1 MRRSLALITLA
12 LFFTGCATQLS
23 QTRQQPP
30 MMQAPDGTSVALI
43 SVTSAPEA
51 TAKAPE
57 DAAATDTVKS
67 ALERAFENSPYA
79 VVDKTSTA
87 FEMSFNRVADSSEE
101 PAPWETDGPTNL
113 PPSIDSPLVMSAHVV
128 EWSKTTET
136 MDGKETPVVKTDVVY
151 TLWTRNGNEIET
163 RRVALTVRPG
173 DTFAKLPTLVPPRGA
188 WMDEAWKN
196 ATPGSR
202 LMKAPKD
209 PAQLF
214 EAAAAVSTQAFA
226 FPYGSHEMNYTVE
239 LATGDSS
246 LNDGV
251 EMMKAGDW
259 KKAYDSFEK
268 ALEANPKLAGAHY
281 NMGVIREIQGRTEDA
296 VNHFEKAVELGD
308 EEMYEERLKAAKM
321 RLEAHQTLELPDE
334 DASEFIPRPDAE

>member
-12 LFFTGCATQLS
+12 LFVTGCATQLS

-30 MMQAPDGTSVALI
+30 MMQAPDGTNVALI

-51 TAKAPE
+51 TAEAPD
-57 DAAATDTVKS
+57 DAAATQTVKS
-67 ALERAFENSPYA
+67 ALERAFENSPYSL
-79 VVDKTSTA
+79 VDKTSTA
-87 FEMSFNRVADSSEE
+87 FEMSFNQVSDSSQD

-113 PPSIDSPLVMSAHVV
+113 PPSIDAPLVMSAHVV
-128 EWSKTTET
+128 EWTKTTESA
-136 MDGKETPVVKTDVVY
+136 DGSETSVVKTDVVY
-151 TLWTRNGNEIET
+151 TMWTRNGQEIET
-163 RRVALTVRPG
+163 RRVALAVRPG
-173 DTFAKLPTLVPPRGA
+173 DTFATVPTMVPPRGA
-188 WMDEAWKN
+188 WMDDGWKS
-196 ATPGSR
+196 ATKGSR

-226 FPYGSHEMNYTVE
+226 FPYGRHQMAYKVE

-246 LNDGV
+246 LKDGV
-251 EMMKAGDW
+251 DMMKAGDW
-259 KKAYDSFEK
+259 KNAYASFEK
-268 ALEANPKLAGAHY
+268 ALEANPNLAGAHY

-296 VNHFEKAVELGD
+296 VTHFEKAAELGD
-308 EEMYEERLKAAKM
+308 EAMYNKRLKAAKM
-321 RLEAHQTLELPDE
+321 RLDARQTLELPDE